1 MWRCHRVEKWRAGGA
16 SEKHRP
22 SVCTGDAPTR
32 RKRVLRVCGWC
43 WSESKVNERQR
54 EGSAPLSLVPG
65 ASRGAGR
72 PVATVPGNRWL
83 ARSPRKEHA
92 WTRVRAKGDIARSVD
107 NFIAEQPRLGEP
119 SDRPSYRHFRFHFV
133 FLPCCLAVD
142 RIFFKSS
149 MDGCWWS
156 RWFSHGGNF

>member
-1 MWRCHRVEKWRAGGA
+1 MSLPRRPFTMRKGSLGPNVTLSSSRKMARWWSKREA
-16 SEKHRP
+16 S
-22 SVCTGDAPTR
+22 A
-32 RKRVLRVCGWC
+32 LRVHGGCTDTERTC
-43 WSESKVNERQR
+43 VACLRVVQSESKVNERQR
-54 EGSAPLSLVPG
+54 KGSAPLSLVPG

-119 SDRPSYRHFRFHFV
+119 GDRPSYRHFRFHFG
-133 FLPCCLAVD
+133 FLPRCGSNS
-142 RIFFKSS
+142 F
-149 MDGCWWS
+149 
-156 RWFSHGGNF
+156 